1 MYKRQHQDLHC
12 TKQQDHSLD
21 KALDNQI
28 RQDAEDTIRRA
39 AAGEDVSIDLSYPI
53 TNVNRTVG
61 TMTGSMISR
70 VAGRDGLPLNTVN
83 LEFTGSAGNSFG
95 AFTTHGMTLTLKGD
109 ANDYVGKGLSG
120 ARIIIRP
127 SDNDHAED
135 LSNDVIAGNVLGFGG
150 IHGEM
155 FIRGSVGERFCV
167 RNSGVT
173 AVVEG
178 IGNHGCEYM
187 TGGRVIVLGKVGNNF
202 AAGMS
207 GGIAYL
213 LDDGSGVE
221 KRINPELVD
230 VEKVTDEEE
239 LRWLEETI
247 ATHKELTGSTVE
259 VNPADLIKVMPRDYA
274 RVLATIE
281 RAEAAGLDRDG
292 IAAAIM
298 EEVK

>member
-1 MYKRQHQDLHC
+1 
-12 TKQQDHSLD
+12 
-21 KALDNQI
+21 
-28 RQDAEDTIRRA
+28 
-39 AAGEDVSIDLSYPI
+39 
-53 TNVNRTVG
+53 
-61 TMTGSMISR
+61 MTGSMISR

-127 SDNDHAED
+127 SDNDQAED

-213 LDDGSGVE
+213 LDDGTGVE
-221 KRINPELVD
+221 NRINPELVE

-239 LRWLEETI
+239 LQWLEETI